1 MGKLLQRL
9 KDPARSGVYRAARAD
24 EIVKATRGSG
34 LQVVRIAGSEKTS
47 LLENIATALA
57 FPEWF
62 GQNWDALEDCLTDLS
77 WNPAGGYVLIFENA
91 RSGDVMTDILASAAE
106 FWRGRDKPFFAVLID
121 PQRKMPLPDLYR
133 EA

>member
-1 MGKLLQRL
+1 MGKLLERL

-24 EIVKATRGSG
+24 EIVEATGGAG
-34 LQVVRIAGSEKTS
+34 LQVVRIVVGEKDQ
-47 LLENIATALA
+47 LLKDIATALA

-77 WNPAGGYVLIFENA
+77 WNQGLGYVLIFDNA
-91 RSGDVMTDILASAAE
+91 RSDDVLTEILASAAE
-106 FWRGRDKPFFAVLID
+106 FWRGRGKPFFAVLID

>member
-9 KDPARSGVYRAARAD
+9 KDPVRSGVYRAARAD
-24 EIVKATRGSG
+24 EIVEATRGSD
-34 LQVVRIAGSEKTS
+34 LRVVRIAGSDKTS
-47 LLENIATALA
+47 LLENTAKALA

-77 WNPAGGYVLIFENA
+77 WNPAAGYVLIFENA
-91 RSGDVMTDILASAAE
+91 RSDDVMTDILASAAE
-106 FWRGRDKPFFAVLID
+106 FWRGRGKPFFAVLID